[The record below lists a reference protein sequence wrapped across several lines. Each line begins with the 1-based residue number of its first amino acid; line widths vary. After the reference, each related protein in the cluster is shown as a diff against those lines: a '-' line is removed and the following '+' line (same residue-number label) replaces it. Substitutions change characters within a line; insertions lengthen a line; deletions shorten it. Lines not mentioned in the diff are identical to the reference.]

1 MEDCEIK
8 YEWDESEQV
17 CVAKAVNKKGE
28 IVQSV
33 KADIS
38 VKDSFSIDF
47 YNQSDR
53 FSKENVQN
61 LLEELLRIRLNN
73 QHS

>member
-17 CVAKAVNKKGE
+17 CVAKVVNKKGE
-28 IVQSV
+28 VVQSV

-38 VKDSFSIDF
+38 GKDFSIEF

-53 FSKENVQN
+53 FSRENVQN
-61 LLEELLRIRLNN
+61 YLKELLRMMLNN
-73 QHS
+73 RHS